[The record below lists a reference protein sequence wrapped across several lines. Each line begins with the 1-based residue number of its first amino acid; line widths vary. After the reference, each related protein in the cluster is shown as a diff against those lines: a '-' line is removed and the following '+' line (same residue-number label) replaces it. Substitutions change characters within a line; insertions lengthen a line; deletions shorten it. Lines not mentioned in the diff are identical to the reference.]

1 MVSTNGA
8 FQPYRQ
14 GAISGFKQDTKVRY
28 AQLYINRTH
37 STTLT
42 NSTNYSYAKTLI
54 LEPTQDTIRMQ
65 IFIDNTIIEA
75 FANNGTSV
83 VTARVYPQKTLSN
96 SIQIM
101 TTQGGT
107 SLTLEAYEMGSALEN
122 DIFLDARDVVNSK
135 TVLKAGYE
143 LSITHS
149 VSLTY
154 QYIDSP
160 NQQIHGLTIL
170 YTIIQNTLVLCC
182 HNVRWWRRIIR

>member
-14 GAISGFKQDTKVRY
+14 GTISGFKQDTKVRY

-37 STTLT
+37 STSLM

-54 LEPTQDTIRMQ
+54 LEPTQDTIRIQ

-96 SIQIM
+96 SIQII
-101 TTQGGT
+101 TTQRGT
-107 SLTLEAYEMGSALEN
+107 SLTLEVYEMGSALSN
-122 DIFLDARDVVNSK
+122 DIFLDTRDVVNAK
-135 TVLKAGYE
+135 TVLKAGYGE
-143 LSITHS
+143 LNIIT
-149 VSLTY
+149 SLT
-154 QYIDSP
+154 
-160 NQQIHGLTIL
+160 
-170 YTIIQNTLVLCC
+170 
-182 HNVRWWRRIIR
+182 